1 MSKIRK
7 YMISSTPF
15 GAFKYDFKD
24 ETEAYEKSKVV
35 IMGVPYDGTVSFQSG
50 ARTGPDSVLS
60 VSPNLE
66 HYDKELGNIF
76 ETGIFTAGTVDI
88 ANIHVNPEAVMNRV
102 YDVSKSYVSDDK
114 FLVTMGGEHS
124 ITQGVV
130 RAYKENY
137 EKLSVLQLDAH
148 HDLME
153 EYGGSRYSHASVA
166 KRLIDIGCSL
176 TQFGIRVTSEDE
188 HAFINKHNQGLSI
201 FYAKDIYDND
211 QWHEE
216 AIDSLSDNVYI
227 TIDLDGL
234 DPSIMPST
242 GTPVPGGLDWY
253 GTMNFLR
260 KVYKK
265 RNVVGL
271 DVMELKPIPGN
282 EAPNFLAA
290 DLIYKNIGFLKNYR

>member
-1 MSKIRK
+1 
-7 YMISSTPF
+7 MISSTPF

-76 ETGIFTAGTVDI
+76 ETGIFTAGIVDI

>member
-1 MSKIRK
+1 MIR
-7 YMISSTPF
+7 STPF
-15 GAFKYDFKD
+15 GAFKYNFKD
-24 ETEAYEKSKVV
+24 ETEAYEESKVV
-35 IMGVPYDGTVSFQSG
+35 ITGVPYDGTVTFQSG
-50 ARTGPDSVLS
+50 TRTGPDSVLS

-76 ETGIFTAGTVDI
+76 EIGIFTAGIVDI
-88 ANIHVNPEAVMNRV
+88 ADINVNPEAVINRV
-102 YDVSKSYVSDDK
+102 YDVSKSYISDDK
-114 FLVTMGGEHS
+114 FLVTIGGEHS

-130 RAYKENY
+130 RAYKEKHD
-137 EKLSVLQLDAH
+137 KLSVLQLDAH

-153 EYGGSRYSHASVA
+153 KYGGSRYSHASVA
-166 KRLIDIGCSL
+166 KRLVDMGCSL
-176 TQFGIRVTSEDE
+176 TQFGIRVTTEDE

-227 TIDLDGL
+227 TLDLDGL

-265 RNVVGL
+265 RNVVGM

-290 DLIYKNIGFLKNYR
+290 DLIYKNIGFLGKYH

>member
-76 ETGIFTAGTVDI
+76 ETGIFTAGIVDI

-176 TQFGIRVTSEDE
+176 
-188 HAFINKHNQGLSI
+188 
-201 FYAKDIYDND
+201 
-211 QWHEE
+211 
-216 AIDSLSDNVYI
+216 
-227 TIDLDGL
+227 
-234 DPSIMPST
+234 
-242 GTPVPGGLDWY
+242 
-253 GTMNFLR
+253 
-260 KVYKK
+260 
-265 RNVVGL
+265 
-271 DVMELKPIPGN
+271 
-282 EAPNFLAA
+282 
-290 DLIYKNIGFLKNYR
+290 

>member
-1 MSKIRK
+1 
-7 YMISSTPF
+7 MISSTPF